1 MFTIWFIKKYYFYII
16 RIKYILKIKYTM
28 RKIIFSF
35 TLLVMSFFMT
45 SCADNSATTKIN
57 TSNLEKAKTRDA
69 EIKKGVA
76 TLTLDKKEYDFG
88 VVDEGYLVETVFKVT
103 NSGNTDLVITNA
115 TGSCGCTVPTWPK
128 APIKPGETGD
138 IMVKFNTN
146 GRPNRQTKTVTLS
159 TNTASGREI
168 LTIKGSVTPKAK

>member
-1 MFTIWFIKKYYFYII
+1 
-16 RIKYILKIKYTM
+16 M

>member
-1 MFTIWFIKKYYFYII
+1 
-16 RIKYILKIKYTM
+16 
-28 RKIIFSF
+28 
-35 TLLVMSFFMT
+35 MT